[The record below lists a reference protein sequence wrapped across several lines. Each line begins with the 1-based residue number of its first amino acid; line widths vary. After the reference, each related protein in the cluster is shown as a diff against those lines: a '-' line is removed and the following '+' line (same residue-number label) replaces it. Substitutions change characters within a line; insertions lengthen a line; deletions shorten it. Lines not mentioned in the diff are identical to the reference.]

1 MSNNKKSFLVYFDLE
16 DQIEGFTNE
25 QVGSLFRAML
35 AFARRGEE
43 VPLPDNAVKTAFRF
57 VKVSIREDQAK
68 YEKKCRQN
76 AENGAKGG
84 RPRNEP

>member
-1 MSNNKKSFLVYFDLE
+1 MSKKSFLVYFDLE
-16 DQIEGFTNE
+16 DQIEGFADE
-25 QVGSLFRAML
+25 QIGVLFRAML
-35 AFARRGEE
+35 AYARRGEE
-43 VPLPDNAVKTAFRF
+43 ITIQDNEVKTAFRF

-84 RPRNEP
+84 RPKNEH